1 MKKKNKTAIAAVLI
15 IMITLMSSCAMK
27 QEVFVDKNGAGSV
40 DFEIN
45 LASYFTEVAVQLSDL
60 VPSGNQDTIKEG
72 QFFNLKKIEDDFAKR
87 SSVTLTSLESPRPE
101 SLKGT
106 FTFSDINDAVTDAG
120 KTKNPGIFT
129 FASDSGVSILT
140 VSLNC
145 DTIEQLLNEN
155 PSLNNPLMENFG
167 PLANKDLSET
177 DYLDMMEYMLGEES
191 RQGIIDSVVDITVR
205 VKGKIVS
212 QTGGEKLS
220 SDSVRFRIPL
230 IKILVLNKPLN
241 YEVKFK

>member
-1 MKKKNKTAIAAVLI
+1 MKKKNKTTIAAVLI

-27 QEVFVDKNGAGSV
+27 QEVLVDKNGSGSV

-60 VPSGNQDTIKEG
+60 VPSGNQDTIKKG

-101 SLKGT
+101 SLT
-106 FTFSDINDAVTDAG
+106 
-120 KTKNPGIFT
+120 GIFT

-140 VSLNC
+140 VSLNY

-205 VKGKIVS
+205 VKGKVVS

>member
-1 MKKKNKTAIAAVLI
+1 MKMKKNPAILTVLI
-15 IMITLMSSCAMK
+15 VAVGLITSCAMK
-27 QEVFVDKNGAGSV
+27 QNVFVDKNGAGSV

-45 LASYFTEVAVQLSDL
+45 LASYFTEVAAQLSDL
-60 VPSGNQDTIKEG
+60 VPSDNQAAIKEG

-87 SSVTLTSLESPRPE
+87 SSVTLTALESPSPE
-101 SLKGT
+101 ILKGS

-129 FASDSGVSILT
+129 FTTGSGVSTLT
-140 VSLNC
+140 VTLNY

-167 PLANKDLSET
+167 PLANKDLSES

-205 VKGKIVS
+205 VGGQIVS
-212 QTGGEKLS
+212 QSGGEKLNG
-220 SDSVRFRIPL
+220 DTVRFKIPL
-230 IKILVLNKPLN
+230 IKILVLNQPLN